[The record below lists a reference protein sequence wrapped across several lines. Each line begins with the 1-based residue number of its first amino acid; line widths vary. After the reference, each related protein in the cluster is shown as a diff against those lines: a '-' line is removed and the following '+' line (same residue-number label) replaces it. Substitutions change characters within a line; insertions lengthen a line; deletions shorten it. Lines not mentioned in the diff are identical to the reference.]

1 MSKEYIVDLFDLT
14 TESVE
19 EGDIVRFEMPPFC
32 SGEYLQEVK
41 SNQGQLYIDEFW
53 EGCRD
58 YELIKK
64 SSEHYQTF
72 KDLL

>member
-1 MSKEYIVDLFDLT
+1 MSKQYIVDLFDL
-14 TESVE
+14 EKDPVE

-41 SNQGQLYIDEFW
+41 SNQGQLYIEEFW

-58 YELIKK
+58 YWLIRK
-64 SSEHYQTF
+64 SDKNYQIF